1 MECATSYCTTS
12 TTDQRI
18 LSVDGCIHRAAG
30 HFLYEECHS
39 LNGCDT
45 GKAKITC
52 GYDLPAK
59 CKYPP
64 VNLIYFRKQHH
75 CMPWPSSRQGPPYS
89 ICRVTLLSRLDQD
102 DCG

>member
-1 MECATSYCTTS
+1 MIFTCIDIILPLVLTLLLCFS
-12 TTDQRI
+12 

-30 HFLYEECHS
+30 HLLFEECHS

-59 CKYPP
+59 CKYQH
-64 VNLIYFRKQHH
+64 VALIY
-75 CMPWPSSRQGPPYS
+75 
-89 ICRVTLLSRLDQD
+89 LLIYLFSW
-102 DCG
+102 